1 HVMAAVDLGTR
12 IRSKKKL
19 NFAIVEHAHRMA
31 TALGSELHVAY
42 AVPLSVI
49 MRDLEILDKFK
60 LRDQGR
66 QRAEQFRA
74 SLSKRGIE
82 IDGMHVG
89 VGIPEKVLVSIA
101 AKQHARLMVLG
112 CIGRKRLAGRVI
124 GNTAEKILRLLK
136 ADILAI
142 KP

>member
-1 HVMAAVDLGTR
+1 
-12 IRSKKKL
+12 
-19 NFAIVEHAHRMA
+19 
-31 TALGSELHVAY
+31 
-42 AVPLSVI
+42 
-49 MRDLEILDKFK
+49 
-60 LRDQGR
+60 
-66 QRAEQFRA
+66 
-74 SLSKRGIE
+74 
-82 IDGMHVG
+82 

-101 AKQHARLMVLG
+101 ARHHARLLVLG